1 MKKFWIEYQNKD
13 EVLKIH
19 NSIKELEKIIA
30 LIRNNQDIYDFEAVN
45 NLIAKFKQEVG
56 LCVKIDENF
65 LIFFNDKKNF
75 RIIADLRNFSNF
87 KLKYSLKKTKRVEI
101 EEELAKFA
109 ISKNLTTEE
118 LKGFLGKSEITKITT
133 IQPKKKT
140 TPKPKTPKIK
150 DQTYRWLNLTIE
162 QLKKELNDLNT
173 YPDAKALRM
182 AAISVLRANEK
193 RFRKREKIINAI
205 IERISDER
213 AIAHLGR

>member
-1 MKKFWIEYQNKD
+1 M
-13 EVLKIH
+13 
-19 NSIKELEKIIA
+19 
-30 LIRNNQDIYDFEAVN
+30 IRNNQDFYDFEAIN

-56 LCVKIDENF
+56 LCVKIDEKS
-65 LIFFNDKKNF
+65 LTFFKEKKNF
-75 RIIADLRNFSNF
+75 RIIADLRNFSKT

-118 LKGFLGKSEITKITT
+118 LKGLLGKSETIKISPT
-133 IQPKKKT
+133 QPRKKT

-150 DQTYRWLNLTIE
+150 DQTYRWLNITNE

-182 AAISVLRANEK
+182 AANSVLRANEK

>member
-1 MKKFWIEYQNKD
+1 
-13 EVLKIH
+13 
-19 NSIKELEKIIA
+19 
-30 LIRNNQDIYDFEAVN
+30 LIRNNQDFYDFEAIN

-56 LCVKIDENF
+56 LCVKIDEKI
-65 LIFFNDKKNF
+65 LTFFKEKKNF
-75 RIIADLRNFSNF
+75 RIIADLRNFSKT

-118 LKGFLGKSEITKITT
+118 LKGLLGKSETIKISP

-140 TPKPKTPKIK
+140 KLKPKIK

-173 YPDAKALRM
+173 YPDTKALKM
-182 AAISVLRANEK
+182 AANSVLRANEK
-193 RFRKREKIINAI
+193 RFRKREKIINTI

>member
-1 MKKFWIEYQNKD
+1 
-13 EVLKIH
+13 
-19 NSIKELEKIIA
+19 
-30 LIRNNQDIYDFEAVN
+30 LIRNNQDLYDFEAIN

-56 LCVKIDENF
+56 LCVKIDEKF
-65 LIFFNDKKNF
+65 LIFFKKNF
-75 RIIADLRNFSNF
+75 RIIADLRNFSKS

-118 LKGFLGKSEITKITT
+118 LKGLLGKSETIKISPT
-133 IQPKKKT
+133 QPRRKT

-150 DQTYRWLNLTIE
+150 DQTYRWLNLTME

-182 AAISVLRANEK
+182 AANSVLRANEK

-205 IERISDER
+205 IERITDEI